1 MLLFVYLSSQNP
13 NGMLTKKVRHILKT
27 IGIVLMSIL
36 FVVVQMTGGSML
48 LQLYSIAIFVTYLYG
63 YLVICNK
70 KSNGAYNLFAFTPLI
85 GVLIVMIIIVVFLI
99 VVVKMIISIFV
110 DNYKSSGEKFN
121 TVYTVYENSFERV
134 LTYSRYYNGKYE
146 YIDDLG
152 SIWYTN
158 DEPGTSEPSFYK

>member
-1 MLLFVYLSSQNP
+1 MLFFVYLSSQNP

-63 YLVICNK
+63 YLVICKK

-85 GVLIVMIIIVVFLI
+85 GVLIVIIIVIFLI

-110 DNYKSSGEKFN
+110 DNYKSSGEKFIL
-121 TVYTVYENSFERV
+121 YIQYMKMA
-134 LTYSRYYNGKYE
+134 LKE
-146 YIDDLG
+146 Y
-152 SIWYTN
+152 
-158 DEPGTSEPSFYK
+158 